1 MIYEL
6 QGLKQ
11 DLINVLITI
20 YTPPSIRLLATAEHS
35 PTLSRSLSLDSVAP
49 SVNQAQVIS
58 QQASSLSLNDVN
70 ELKEMEECAN
80 SAERQFKKYD
90 EPEAVMVEVE
100 EHIHDT
106 ASPLVTAHTLVEQ
119 QTPIYKYEEVQCND
133 YV

>member
-1 MIYEL
+1 M
-6 QGLKQ
+6 
-11 DLINVLITI
+11 
-20 YTPPSIRLLATAEHS
+20 
-35 PTLSRSLSLDSVAP
+35 AP

-70 ELKEMEECAN
+70 ELKEMEECGN
-80 SAERQFKKYD
+80 SVERQFKKYD